1 MKAKYILYVILSIT
15 ILFAY
20 SCSDDDDWSEV
31 KTNNHVNK
39 WTYEQ
44 MSLWYYWYNKLPAG
58 RRLNYNAHPLDFF
71 ENILYKRNTTDGD
84 RFSWMQDNYQELLDA
99 LKGVTPMDLG
109 FEYYNIDNYSYFLIV
124 YVKPNT
130 DAATKLRRG
139 QHILKIDGKEISRNS
154 GNLSQGK
161 SSYNLTI
168 YDPADN
174 STKDV
179 TVNVELNYAEDPVYL
194 HKTIDLT
201 GGKKT
206 GYLVYNQFTSDKGDD
221 SFSYDKKLMDIFN
234 EFISKDVTDVI
245 LDLRYNGGGSMYTA
259 TCLASA
265 LVPDRNTDNVFSRNK
280 YNDKIDKELKK
291 QSNYDSYIYDRFVD
305 QTGNSRNNRVP
316 IPSLGTHIKNKGG
329 KLYILTG
336 KYTASASE
344 LIINGLD
351 PYMDNNIV
359 LIGNTTYGKNVGS
372 ISLYE
377 EKDKHNKW
385 GLQPIVLQTFNADDK
400 SDYAAGFTPKE
411 ENLYDEFKDDTMLK
425 PLGDESELLLATA
438 IADITGQPKPGKK
451 KIKTGISISG
461 SSLEN
466 KKGAF
471 EMFVDSKKFEDLIN
485 KE

>member
-1 MKAKYILYVILSIT
+1 MKAKYILYVILSIAV
-15 ILFAY
+15 LFAY

-39 WTYEQ
+39 WTYEK
-44 MSLWYYWYNKLPAG
+44 MSLWYYWYDKLPAS
-58 RRLNYNAHPLDFF
+58 RSLNYNAYPLDFF
-71 ENILYKRNTTDGD
+71 ESIIYSRNTTDGD

-99 LKGVTPMDLG
+99 LKGITPMDLG
-109 FEYYNIDNYSYFLIV
+109 FEYYNINDYSYFLIV

-130 DAATKLRRG
+130 DAATKLKRG
-139 QHILKIDGKEISRNS
+139 QHILKVDGKEISRNS
-154 GNLSQGK
+154 TNLSQGK

-168 YDPADN
+168 YDPVDS
-174 STKDV
+174 STKGV
-179 TVNVELNYAEDPVYL
+179 TINLALNYAEDPVYL

-201 GGKKT
+201 GGKKA
-206 GYLVYNQFTSDKGDD
+206 GYLMYNQFTSDKGDN
-221 SFSYDKKLMDIFN
+221 SFSYDRKLVDIFN
-234 EFISKDVTDVI
+234 EFISKDITDII
-245 LDLRYNGGGSMYTA
+245 LDLRYNGGGSILTA
-259 TCLASA
+259 THLASA
-265 LVPDRNTDNVFSRNK
+265 LVPNRNTENVFSENK
-280 YNDKIDKELKK
+280 YNNKIDKELRK
-291 QSNYDSYIYDRFVD
+291 QSNYDSYIYDRFAD
-305 QTGNSRNNRVP
+305 EIGTQNSKIS
-316 IPSLGTHIKNKGG
+316 IPALGTHIKNKGG

-351 PYMDNNIV
+351 PYMDNDIV

-372 ISLYE
+372 ISIYE

-385 GLQPIVLQTFNADDK
+385 AIQPIVLQTFNADGE

-411 ENLYDEFKDDTMLK
+411 ENLYDEFKDDTMLR
-425 PLGDESELLLATA
+425 PLGDTDELLLATA

-451 KIKTGISISG
+451 KTKAAINISG

-466 KKGAF
+466 RKGAF
-471 EMFVDSKKFEDLIN
+471 QMFVDNEKFESLIT